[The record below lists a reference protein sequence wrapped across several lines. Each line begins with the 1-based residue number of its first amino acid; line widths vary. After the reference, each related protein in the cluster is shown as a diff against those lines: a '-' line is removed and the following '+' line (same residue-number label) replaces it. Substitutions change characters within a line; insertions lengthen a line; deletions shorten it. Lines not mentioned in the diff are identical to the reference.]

1 LSKLTPRLIDDLSA
15 RLQENSHI
23 KQPIY
28 MMEIFTKKIKLKDK
42 GKITLENDQF
52 REYLVSLSGGSIP
65 AIYDY
70 DSHYVI
76 NLKLTFEILK
86 SLNDIDFVFQIYAD
100 YTGTVT
106 SVEAIKNNDS
116 VVDKETTYRTF
127 TSRYWL
133 VFSY

>member
-1 LSKLTPRLIDDLSA
+1 MSKVTPRLIDDLSA

>member
-1 LSKLTPRLIDDLSA
+1 
-15 RLQENSHI
+15 
-23 KQPIY
+23 

>member
-1 LSKLTPRLIDDLSA
+1 LSKVTPRLIDDLSA